1 MNETARSLQAVRWTV
16 PVSFLPPAVREPR
29 RLWLSIVI
37 GWLTAFL
44 PSLLIGALVT
54 HLFPQSAQPQLP
66 VSNWLGVF
74 LMVVFA
80 PVTETLIMAGVL
92 AILLRI
98 VPPTV
103 AVVIS
108 AIGWGVAHSMAAPAW
123 GLVIW
128 WPFFVFS
135 TLFVAWRR
143 RSLAAAILVPASAH
157 ALQNLLPALLLFYG
171 AGTAI

>member
-1 MNETARSLQAVRWTV
+1 MEAPARSLQRDLWAF
-16 PVSFLPPAVREPR
+16 PVSLLPSQVREPR
-29 RLWLSIVI
+29 KLWLSIVV

-54 HLFPQSAQPQLP
+54 QLFPQSAQPQLP

-92 AILLRI
+92 AILLRLA
-98 VPPTV
+98 PPTV
-103 AVVIS
+103 AVVLS
-108 AIGWGVAHSMAAPAW
+108 SIGWGIAHSMAAPAW

-143 RSLAAAILVPASAH
+143 RSLAAALLVPASAH

-171 AGTAI
+171 AKI